1 MLKNILLNAVKPRLD
16 RNAPRLNVLF
26 LLLVGFVMTNHEQI
40 RQVVASLVPEQY
52 RELVGLLGAFVMFA
66 IVNLA
71 DRKDAK
77 AEAGN
82 D

>member
-1 MLKNILLNAVKPRLD
+1 MIKNILIGALKPRLD

-26 LLLVGFVMTNHEQI
+26 LLLVAFVMANHEQI
-40 RQVVASLVPEQY
+40 QQVAKAFVPEEY
-52 RELVGLLGAFVMFA
+52 RELVGLVGAFVMFA

-82 D
+82 G